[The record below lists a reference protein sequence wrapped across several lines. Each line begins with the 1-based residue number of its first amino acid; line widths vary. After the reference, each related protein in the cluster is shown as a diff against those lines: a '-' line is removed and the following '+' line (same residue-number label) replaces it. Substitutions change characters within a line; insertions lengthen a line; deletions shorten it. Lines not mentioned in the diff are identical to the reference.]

1 MQDPVSAE
9 QRTPSGLAPE
19 ILYPLSAVVGMQP
32 GGWRVLRPA
41 DRPGGTGMNEDMW
54 VRICELKGYVDA
66 CVDSDHG
73 TGDGVPFAMLEVIQ
87 TKVNAIQAVKILDDV
102 GAPV

>member
-1 MQDPVSAE
+1 
-9 QRTPSGLAPE
+9 
-19 ILYPLSAVVGMQP
+19 
-32 GGWRVLRPA
+32 
-41 DRPGGTGMNEDMW
+41 MNEDMW